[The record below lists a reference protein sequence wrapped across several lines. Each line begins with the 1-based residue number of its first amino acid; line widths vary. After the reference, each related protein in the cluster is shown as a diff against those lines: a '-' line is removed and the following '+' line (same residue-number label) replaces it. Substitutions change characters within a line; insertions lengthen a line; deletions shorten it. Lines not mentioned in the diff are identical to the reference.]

1 MEKWKKVEKII
12 YFIKGYKN
20 NTRKINRIQSL
31 MSNSNL
37 LSVFNDHF
45 VEFVTDIQNV
55 FPKDHDI
62 LMAKNSLLAI
72 RKANPKMIVK
82 IWKTYIVDKYQQ
94 EIESGNLDFFLK
106 KDYSQDLASSENSG
120 KIIESIN
127 RLREPIRQMSEE
139 NQQKTL
145 KYIQNLTKL
154 TILIHSSSTF
164 L

>member
-1 MEKWKKVEKII
+1 
-12 YFIKGYKN
+12 
-20 NTRKINRIQSL
+20 
-31 MSNSNL
+31 MSSSNL

-55 FPKDHDI
+55 FPQDHDI

-82 IWKTYIVDKYQQ
+82 IWKTYIVDKYQH